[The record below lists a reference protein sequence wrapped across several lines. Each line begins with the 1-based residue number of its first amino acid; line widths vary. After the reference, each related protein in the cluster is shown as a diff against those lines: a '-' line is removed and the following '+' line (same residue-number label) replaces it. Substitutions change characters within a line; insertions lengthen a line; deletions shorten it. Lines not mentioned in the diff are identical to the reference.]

1 MADHVREQ
9 ITAAAVAALTGLA
22 TTGAR
27 VFRDRDT
34 AERPLQPDAEVPGL
48 VIEDDGDPAERITID
63 VARILERT
71 MRLRVM
77 AHVKKVAGYSAEM
90 NQILKEVEIAMDA
103 ATLTGAKD
111 VVLAEVGARET
122 AEGAEKP
129 TVRQAFEFQI
139 LYYTAAGAPDVAI

>member
-1 MADHVREQ
+1 MAAHVREQ

-34 AERPLQPDAEVPGL
+34 EERPLQPDAEVPGL

-122 AEGAEKP
+122 VEGAEKP

-139 LYYTAAGAPDVAI
+139 IYYTAAGAPDVAI